1 MTMVK
6 PLPKRKGYLAFIITY
21 CCRTLINFIVMILKD
36 IQ

>member
-6 PLPKRKGYLAFIITY
+6 SLPKRKGYLAFIITY
-21 CCRTLINFIVMILKD
+21 CCRTLINFTVMILKD